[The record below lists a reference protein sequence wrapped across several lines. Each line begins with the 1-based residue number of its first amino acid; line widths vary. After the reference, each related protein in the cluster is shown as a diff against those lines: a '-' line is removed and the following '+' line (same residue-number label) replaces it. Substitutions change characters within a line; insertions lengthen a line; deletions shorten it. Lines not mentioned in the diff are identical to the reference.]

1 LASVVFSP
9 AALSD
14 LWEIEG
20 YIAHDDSVRAS
31 GYIDELVDACN
42 GLADFPRRFR
52 KTPRYGA
59 DAHVRVHG
67 NYVIVYDV
75 IGDEVRINAVV
86 HRARDMDALLG

>member
-1 LASVVFSP
+1 MAKSVDDVASER
-9 AALSD
+9 A
-14 LWEIEG
+14 EQ
-20 YIAHDDSVRAS
+20 VRAL
-31 GYIDELVDACN
+31 GGEVTEHVMANIDELVDACN